1 MKIQNM
7 FLKDIDRQISGVI
20 KVGQIETEDKKQE
33 LDEYVVTR
41 ELCVT
46 KHFREFFDNYTAS
59 MDRPTDNI
67 GVWISGFFGSGKS
80 HFLKILSYVL
90 DDTLVDGKHA
100 NEYFKNKEN
109 IRWIQPSMPIWN
121 VPLIP
126 RHR

>member
-41 ELCVT
+41 ELT

-67 GVWISGFFGSGKS
+67 GVWISGSLEVVNLTS
-80 HFLKILSYVL
+80 
-90 DDTLVDGKHA
+90 
-100 NEYFKNKEN
+100 
-109 IRWIQPSMPIWN
+109 
-121 VPLIP
+121 
-126 RHR
+126 